1 METPR
6 LLSEYVAA
14 RAQSAG
20 WISARA
26 LTDAANR
33 SKTVSRPAVSLL
45 ERTLPSVLDAHCHT
59 NIAEKTSNLGSTR
72 VAPKQSCNERCMGI
86 EQKVRDR
93 EDTIANTRDARTPQI
108 RMPDAI
114 AVF

>member
-1 METPR
+1 
-6 LLSEYVAA
+6 
-14 RAQSAG
+14 
-20 WISARA
+20 
-26 LTDAANR
+26 
-33 SKTVSRPAVSLL
+33 
-45 ERTLPSVLDAHCHT
+45 
-59 NIAEKTSNLGSTR
+59 
-72 VAPKQSCNERCMGI
+72 MGI